1 MAKHTITIELN
12 DEQERFVR
20 NLLAD
25 DREKQVFKGM
35 GYTYT
40 IGTELRL
47 FLMTELREYMDLH
60 PELC

>member
-1 MAKHTITIELN
+1 MAKHTITIELTT
-12 DEQERFVR
+12 EQERFVR

-25 DREKQVFKGM
+25 DRAKQVFKGT

-47 FLMTELREYMDLH
+47 MLETELRAYMDLH
-60 PELC
+60 PELQ